1 MRPKTREYI
10 ENALC
15 IAFIAMFALF
25 AVWPTLLQNKVPSSA
40 GMALGYPPWE
50 EARSNGAL
58 TENLDASVQAHRFF
72 PWYAYLTDAHHFRD
86 LLWSPLE
93 GCGMPFMALW
103 RTRCFSPFSVP
114 FYLFTPETALRLS
127 LILKLLVAGWSA
139 YYVARKYGF
148 QPPLALLSGVAFEL
162 SGHIVLYSG
171 WPISDV
177 VPWLPLAIMYTE
189 RLAIG
194 QTQYW
199 ALAAVPIALMAF
211 GGDPESFVAAL
222 LFLSLYLSLRLSLNL
237 RNARLAFVTSATF
250 IVSVVVG
257 VCVAGI
263 QIAPFIEFLRESV
276 NSGRIDTNTTLTLKH
291 FTTSF
296 LPEFF
301 GRSLGTSTA
310 GEVISQVQ
318 VLKLLY
324 VGVVSL
330 WMIPLWFAVRRFV
343 PLLQKQ
349 RIEGM
354 LISALIM
361 TVLAFGLGHIGHES
375 RLGQLAHFFS
385 VEHLLIANA
394 LVLAFM
400 IGAAAEE
407 WLALNAEE
415 CGATILHLLIYIPL
429 LAIGGGICWWAG
441 SGVKPADTWPMW
453 LQISVSFAFFVAM
466 LVILGVTLLKPSV
479 RILGYSLTV
488 LVAISLLLAFHPAFV
503 FVDASALFPQTS
515 FIKILQENKE
525 RLSGSV
531 AVSKWPLAA
540 NLIPQVYNPSGV
552 MLKRNAAFL
561 EQAKTD
567 PFLLRRAGAPY
578 LLLGKED
585 IQGAFASIRP
595 VLAIKHVFPSGAVLF
610 RDMGSKPRAWVTY
623 SGRAVQTFDP
633 AALSSTQPP
642 LIEDIAF
649 SNGPELPE
657 ARVTLQPSSSPAQVD
672 IEVEGTH
679 PGILVLTDTF
689 YPGWVATVNEEPAQI
704 FPVDGVFRG
713 VQVKEGKY
721 KVSFRYEPVSL
732 KIGLCISLTALMLLG
747 IQAFLCGYRFYRN
760 RTSKA

>member
-40 GMALGYPPWE
+40 GMALAYPPWE
-50 EARSNGAL
+50 EARPTGL
-58 TENLDASVQAHRFF
+58 IVDNLDASVQAHRFF
-72 PWYAYLTDAHHFRD
+72 PWYAYLNDAHRFQD

-103 RTRCFSPFSVP
+103 RTRCFSPFSLP
-114 FYLFTPETALRLS
+114 FYLFSTDTALRLS

-148 QPPLALLSGVAFEL
+148 QPPLALLCGVAFEF
-162 SGHIVLYSG
+162 SGHLALYSG

-177 VPWLPLAIMYTE
+177 VPWLPLAIMFTE

-199 ALAAVPIALMAF
+199 ALASIPIALMSF
-211 GGDPESFVAAL
+211 GGDPEALVAAL
-222 LFLSLYLSLRLSLNL
+222 LFLSLYLVLRLSINL
-237 RNARLAFVTSATF
+237 RNMRLAFVTGSTF
-250 IVSVVVG
+250 LVSVLVG

-263 QIAPFIEFLRESV
+263 QIAPFIEFLREAV
-276 NSGRIDTNTTLTLKH
+276 DSGRIDSATVLNLKQ
-291 FTTSF
+291 FAVSF

-310 GEVISQVQ
+310 EGVMSQVQ
-318 VLKLLY
+318 VVKLLY

-330 WMIPLWFAVRRFV
+330 WMIPLWFAIRRFV
-343 PLLQKQ
+343 PTLQRQ

-354 LISALIM
+354 LLSALIL
-361 TVLAFGLGHIGHES
+361 TVLAFGLGHLNPGS
-375 RLGQLAHFFS
+375 RLGYFTHFFNA
-385 VEHLLIANA
+385 EHLLIANA

-400 IGAAAEE
+400 TGAAAEE

-415 CGATILHLLIYIPL
+415 CGAAILHLVIYTPL
-429 LAIGGGICWWAG
+429 LAIGGGVCLWAG
-441 SGVKPADTWPMW
+441 SGGTTTATWPMW
-453 LQISVSFAFFVAM
+453 LQISVAFAFFVAM

-488 LVAISLLLAFHPAFV
+488 LVVASLLLAFHPAFV
-503 FVDASALFPQTS
+503 YADPSALFPQTS
-515 FIKILQENKE
+515 FIKSLQENKE

-540 NLIPQVYNPSGV
+540 NLVPQVYNPSGI
-552 MLKRNAAFL
+552 MLKRHAAFL
-561 EQAKTD
+561 ERAKAD

-595 VLAIKHVFPSGAVLF
+595 VLAIKHVFQSGAVLF
-610 RDMGSKPRAWVTY
+610 RDMGAKPRAWVTY
-623 SGRAVQTFDP
+623 SGRAVETFDP

-642 LIEDIAF
+642 LIEEVAPP
-649 SNGPELPE
+649 NGPETPE
-657 ARVTLQPSSSPAQVD
+657 ARVAIQPSSRSTQVD

-679 PGILVLTDTF
+679 PGILVLTDAY
-689 YPGWVATVNEEPAQI
+689 YPGWVATVNDEPAQI

-713 VQVKEGKY
+713 VQVKEGKN

-732 KIGLCISLTALMLLG
+732 KIGLCISLTALALLG
-747 IQAFLCGYRFYRN
+747 IRGGLSGYQFFRN
-760 RTSKA
+760 RTRKA